1 MTMAV
6 PPFPSAYTSAR
17 LGRIAVDLSGG
28 ARLRVLGADLQRARA
43 VRARLRRLD
52 AVAGWE
58 VSVGV
63 TPVSVSAPTV
73 VFFCTAR
80 MRSVRSISTVMT
92 FATIITHSSTTIRP
106 VCERGGFG
114 RRPVP

>member
-1 MTMAV
+1 M
-6 PPFPSAYTSAR
+6 
-17 LGRIAVDLSGG
+17 
-28 ARLRVLGADLQRARA
+28 VLI
-43 VRARLRRLD
+43 
-52 AVAGWE
+52 
-58 VSVGV
+58 SVGV